1 MTLSLSKPISAI
13 AMAFVTAITLM
24 SASLTANA
32 APPVKGEQYYT
43 AYNFMIEK
51 ERHVTTNYWR
61 SELIP
66 INSKVTVDK
75 LTKKKMVLDID
86 GRKITILNIKKH
98 SKRTMAEIAEEMLSP
113 KKTSI
118 RGRFKEDIKAGNL
131 RVGMTKKQVIQTR
144 GYPPAHKTP
153 TTKSNLWVYWSSR
166 FVQLSVAFEDG
177 KLARARGVN

>member
-1 MTLSLSKPISAI
+1 
-13 AMAFVTAITLM
+13 
-24 SASLTANA
+24 
-32 APPVKGEQYYT
+32 
-43 AYNFMIEK
+43 
-51 ERHVTTNYWR
+51 
-61 SELIP
+61 
-66 INSKVTVDK
+66 
-75 LTKKKMVLDID
+75 
-86 GRKITILNIKKH
+86 
-98 SKRTMAEIAEEMLSP
+98 MAEIAEEMLSP